1 MRSGVKDDGPQ
12 PSPFNILSLTD
23 KRQCAA
29 SAVRRSAHCPDR
41 LSNSSDNIKMPWEG
55 NIARSPLYKPPPVPQ
70 GVTLIEYLL
79 TKNDRLSQF
88 GDQPYLTVVGTEED
102 STLTYS
108 LVEPRVR
115 RCASALRRRGLR
127 RGDVVCFYA
136 PNHLEYIMC
145 NLGVVACGAS
155 ALLVPFYAG
164 GSDPSPTK
172 HLETFCMREKPR
184 FLFTTAAF
192 FNEDVRATV
201 KKCPSIE
208 QVFTF
213 DPCNDDGATPVADF
227 DKDDGT
233 EFPNQAELS
242 PSDVATIFL
251 SSGTT
256 GEPKAID
263 HTHASLLAALQ
274 GNIEQTLV
282 AVTPYHLAHLSGFLA
297 HLILLRQG
305 GHCIMAPSGDVSAL
319 LFSIRLQ
326 AAAMWCTPR
335 ELVRLARDS
344 ELTRNYQLGSL
355 IALACGGSHLGDVLL
370 DQIREKLPHI
380 KLHFQMY
387 ASTESIMIS
396 ATPLGRERKR
406 GSVGEL
412 TPAVEAKVVKPG
424 TWECVGPG
432 ERGELCVRVPYL
444 MKGYRGKPELTEAS
458 VQEGFYRTGD
468 YGWVDEDGW
477 VFLVDRVKDLIPVLG
492 SDQTTVIY
500 VSPSEIEDCLYEH
513 QGVLKVGVAGVPH
526 PEPDHHQI
534 PKAFVVPVFPG
545 CLTEQDLKDFVSSRL
560 SAECQLEG
568 GVTFVDDIPMSMA
581 GKIQRNVLQSL

>member
-1 MRSGVKDDGPQ
+1 
-12 PSPFNILSLTD
+12 
-23 KRQCAA
+23 
-29 SAVRRSAHCPDR
+29 
-41 LSNSSDNIKMPWEG
+41 MPWEG
-55 NIARSPLYKPPPVPQ
+55 NIARSPLYNPPSVPQ
-70 GVTLIEYLL
+70 GVTLIEQLII
-79 TKNDRLSQF
+79 KNDRLRQL

-102 STLTYS
+102 STLTFS
-108 LVEPRVR
+108 SVEPRVR

-136 PNHLEYIMC
+136 PNHLEYVVC

-164 GSDPSPTK
+164 E
-172 HLETFCMREKPR
+172 HLATFCMREKPR

-233 EFPNQAELS
+233 EFPNQADLS

-256 GEPKAID
+256 GEPKGIE
-263 HTHASLLAALQ
+263 HTHASLLAVIQ
-274 GNIEQTLV
+274 SSMEQASV
-282 AVTPYHLAHLSGFLA
+282 GVTPFHLAHMSGYFT
-297 HLILLRQG
+297 HILRLQHG
-305 GHCIMAPSGDVSAL
+305 GHCVMAPSGEL
-319 LFSIRLQ
+319 LSLLASVEKYK

-335 ELVRLARDS
+335 ELVPLARDP
-344 ELTRNYQLGSL
+344 ELTRYYQLGSL
-355 IALACGGSHLGDVLL
+355 VAIAYGGSHLGDGLV
-370 DQIREKLPHI
+370 DQIRKKLPHI
-380 KLHFQMY
+380 NFIIQ
-387 ASTESIMIS
+387 
-396 ATPLGRERKR
+396 
-406 GSVGEL
+406 
-412 TPAVEAKVVKPG
+412 VVKPG
-424 TWECVGPG
+424 TWECVGPE

-477 VFLVDRVKDLIPVLG
+477 VFLLDRVKDLIPVLG
-492 SDQTTVIY
+492 SDQTSVTY
-500 VSPSEIEDCLYEH
+500 VSPSEIEDCLFEH
-513 QGVLKVGVAGVPH
+513 QGVMTVGVVGVPH
-526 PEPDHHQI
+526 PEPNHHQI
-534 PKAFVVPVFPG
+534 PKAFVVPVLHG
-545 CLTEQDLKDFVSSRL
+545 SLTVQDLKDFVSSRL

-581 GKIQRNVLQSL
+581 GKIQRNILQSL